1 MSACVHRTVAHPI
14 VVGEIN
20 LPVTGRGESFAKVDL
35 HGQTIFC
42 SKFGGKNV
50 IEVPAEGPAYGADR
64 LGGNRQDIKQL
75 FC

>member
-1 MSACVHRTVAHPI
+1 MHRTVAHPI
-14 VVGEIN
+14 VVREIN

-35 HGQTIFC
+35 HGQTIVC
-42 SKFGGKNV
+42 SELLGENV